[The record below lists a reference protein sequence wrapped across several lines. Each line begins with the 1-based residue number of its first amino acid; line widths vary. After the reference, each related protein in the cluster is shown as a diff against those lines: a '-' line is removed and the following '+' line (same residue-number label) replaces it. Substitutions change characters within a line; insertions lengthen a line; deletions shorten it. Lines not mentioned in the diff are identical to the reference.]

1 MIGWIYWFALLFGLN
16 VELVSIGIYL
26 HNLAP
31 VLPQWSGAL
40 AAAFMFIA
48 LNYVGVKQSTLVE
61 AGFGAILILSF
72 ATFILVGIFNIHA
85 RTMPI
90 SPRTAYS
97 CPRQPRGQ
105 NARATAC
112 RHELGT
118 ASQAGLRYR
127 HRNLRGLREHSAD
140 HCRH

>member
-72 ATFILVGIFNIHA
+72 ATFILVGIFNIHGA
-85 RTMPI
+85 NYAHFAPHGVFLPAPA
-90 SPRTAYS
+90 PRAKR
-97 CPRQPRGQ
+97 PGNGVPP
-105 NARATAC
+105 
-112 RHELGT
+112 
-118 ASQAGLRYR
+118 
-127 HRNLRGLREHSAD
+127 
-140 HCRH
+140 